1 MRSKLRPRP
10 RQMLLQPKIRQRLKL
25 RRLRSL
31 LIRPRSSKS
40 RKISRKLHRRR
51 LTLSTTKTPKVAA
64 VAVEV
69 TKKKMTR
76 ISLPSK
82 MANFRRSTDQLAAA
96 AKNAKRTP
104 SIKS

>member
-1 MRSKLRPRP
+1 MT
-10 RQMLLQPKIRQRLKL
+10 LK
-25 RRLRSL
+25 RLRSP
-31 LIRPRSSKS
+31 LIKPRSSKS

-51 LTLSTTKTPKVAA
+51 LTLSTTKTRRVAA
-64 VAVEV
+64 VVAEV

-76 ISLPSK
+76 ISLPQK
-82 MANFRRSTDQLAAA
+82 MANFPRSTDQLAAA

>member
-1 MRSKLRPRP
+1 
-10 RQMLLQPKIRQRLKL
+10 MLLPPKSRQRLKL
-25 RRLRSL
+25 RRLRSP
-31 LIRPRSSKS
+31 LIKPRSSKS

-51 LTLSTTKTPKVAA
+51 STPSTIQTPKVAA
-64 VAVEV
+64 VAAEV

-82 MANFRRSTDQLAAA
+82 MANFQRSTDQLAAA

-104 SIKS
+104 SIKL